1 MTSITPQSDSTYW
14 IGLSCIRKIGPA
26 TWHRLLA
33 RFATAQEIWEAN
45 AADLV
50 SAGISEQIAQEI
62 IIERSAIN
70 LDTELEKLLASDC
83 AIVTIK
89 DPHYPELLKQIYQ
102 PPAML
107 YYRGS
112 LDCLR
117 QRALA
122 VVGTRKYS
130 AYGKQVTGELVGQIA
145 QHNITII
152 SGLALGID
160 ALAHQATLAV
170 SGLTAG
176 VLGSGI
182 DTASIYPSVN
192 RFLAQQII
200 DQGGVILSEYPIGAL
215 PTKFSFPLRNRII
228 AGLASGTLVVEAA
241 ESSGSLITARYA
253 LEFNRDVFAVPG
265 SIYNLQSVGTNNLI
279 KAGAKMVNGVNDILE
294 DIDLDQLDSI
304 DTHEPLDL
312 AEDEQNVYNSLTKEP
327 QHIDIIARTCNIK
340 SSVLSGLLMV
350 LEMKGVIKDM
360 GGKHY
365 VRAK

>member
-1 MTSITPQSDSTYW
+1 MTSASQKLDNRHW

-26 TWHRLLA
+26 TWQRLLA

-45 AADLV
+45 AVDLV

-62 IIERSAIN
+62 IIERSAID
-70 LDTELEKLLASDC
+70 LDTELEKLQASDC

-102 PPAML
+102 PPAVL

-112 LDCLR
+112 LECLR
-117 QRALA
+117 QRSLA

-130 AYGKQVTGELVGQIA
+130 AYGKQVTSELVGEIA
-145 QHNITII
+145 QHNITIV
-152 SGLALGID
+152 SGLAIGID

-176 VLGSGI
+176 ILGSGI
-182 DTASIYPSVN
+182 DTASIYPSAN
-192 RFLAQQII
+192 RHLAQQII
-200 DQGGVILSEYPIGAL
+200 EQGGVIMSEYPIGAL

-228 AGLASGTLVVEAA
+228 AGLASGTLVIEAA

-265 SIYNLQSVGTNNLI
+265 SIYNPQSVGTNNLI
-279 KAGAKMVNGVNDILE
+279 KAGAKMVGNVSDILE
-294 DIDLDQLDSI
+294 DIDLSQI
-304 DTHEPLDL
+304 DIINNNEPLELTD
-312 AEDEQNVYNSLTKEP
+312 DEQNIYNTLTKEP

-340 SSVLSGLLMV
+340 SSVLSGLLMI

-360 GGKHY
+360 GGKQY
-365 VRAK
+365 VRIK